1 MTSERRP
8 SRQRTEA
15 REQMRLGLFGGR
27 FDPPHLGHLLAAE
40 QAREALAL
48 DAVWFIPAPSPPH
61 KPALASPEH
70 RYAMTV
76 LATLAHPC
84 FSVSRL
90 ELDRPGPSY
99 TFDTVQQVRATEP
112 GAELFLITG
121 ADAYR
126 DIASW
131 HRATELVRQ
140 VNIMVVARPGYNLEQ
155 LEPDFRARV
164 GIVAII
170 GCDISSTE
178 IRNRIKEG
186 RSIRYLVPESVE
198 SYLVKHHLYR
208 Q

>member
-1 MTSERRP
+1 
-8 SRQRTEA
+8 
-15 REQMRLGLFGGR
+15 MRLGLLGDR

-61 KPALASPEH
+61 KPAVASPEH
-70 RYAMTV
+70 RYAMTM
-76 LATLAHPC
+76 LATASHPR

-99 TFDTVQQVRATEP
+99 TFDTVQQVRAAEP

-121 ADAYR
+121 TDAYR
-126 DIASW
+126 DIARW

-140 VNIMVVARPGYNLEQ
+140 ITVMVVARPGYNLEQ
-155 LEPDFRARV
+155 FEPDFLARM
-164 GIVAII
+164 GIITII

-178 IRNRIKEG
+178 IRNRIKAG

-198 SYLVKHHLYR
+198 SYLVRHHLYR